1 MIMVLSRVIKNP
13 TVKPYVLPA
22 FFIIVFAIFYII
34 VKGILHKD
42 LRDVRNAG
50 WIFEQPEA
58 GVKFYRFYSYFSKY
72 LATKGFA
79 SSANKEQ
86 EFGSI
91 DGSALVST
99 IPTMFAL
106 SFFGIIHVPINVPA
120 LGAALQEDNLDVNR
134 ELIAH
139 GVSNT
144 LSGFLGS
151 IQVFSN
157 IAHFHWLLTP

>member
-1 MIMVLSRVIKNP
+1 
-13 TVKPYVLPA
+13 
-22 FFIIVFAIFYII
+22 
-34 VKGILHKD
+34 
-42 LRDVRNAG
+42 
-50 WIFEQPEA
+50 
-58 GVKFYRFYSYFSKY
+58 
-72 LATKGFA
+72 
-79 SSANKEQ
+79 
-86 EFGSI
+86 
-91 DGSALVST
+91 
-99 IPTMFAL
+99 MFAL

-157 IAHFHWLLTP
+157 IAYFHRLLTS